1 MLPSI
6 ARYLIRTFTEVG
18 DWVCDPMA
26 GIATTVVEAMHL
38 RRHGIGVEYEA
49 RWAALAID
57 NLRLAASHGATGTGQ
72 IVQGDS
78 RRLPALVPPELHG
91 RIALVIT
98 SPPYGPSTHGHA
110 RTPGPRRGKVR
121 KINHQ
126 YGGIDNLAYR
136 DPTTSRMGSPGSSP
150 APPRSCAPAVSSR
163 SRPALSPPRRA
174 DRHPRHGRRR
184 RGQRRPPAARGVR
197 CAHRGDPR
205 RPAHPTSVVLPA
217 EERPRG
223 HRRQ

>member
-1 MLPSI
+1 MAHPGKMLPSI

-57 NLRLAASHGATGTGQ
+57 NLRLAASQGATGTGQ

-110 RTPGPRRGKVR
+110 RTPGPRRGKAEV
-121 KINHQ
+121 Q
-126 YGGIDNLAYR
+126 
-136 DPTTSRMGSPGSSP
+136 S
-150 APPRSCAPAVSSR
+150 
-163 SRPALSPPRRA
+163 ALVI
-174 DRHPRHGRRR
+174 G
-184 RGQRRPPAARGVR
+184 
-197 CAHRGDPR
+197 
-205 RPAHPTSVVLPA
+205 
-217 EERPRG
+217 
-223 HRRQ
+223 